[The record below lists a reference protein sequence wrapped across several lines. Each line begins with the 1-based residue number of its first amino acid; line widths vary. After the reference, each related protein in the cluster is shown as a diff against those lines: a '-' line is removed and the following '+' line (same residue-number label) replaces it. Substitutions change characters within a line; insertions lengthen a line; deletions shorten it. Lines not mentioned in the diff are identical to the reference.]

1 MFQLPSNQ
9 LITKPFC
16 ALGTNGVDYVLPPI
30 SGSSASTVQTQEYG
44 IPPVQ
49 QQDPDFGG
57 LPVLRSETNGS
68 LRFYSNVLNFIN
80 QGGQFTFDA
89 TQAIAIGGYRQG
101 AVLYCNAINGYLI
114 SLINNNTAN
123 FITTPSYINDG
134 IHWQTLYHLQSDF
147 NKIKNVG
154 NISNYTIQLSDA
166 FSLIL
171 HSNTSQLITYLLPN
185 YQTLPIGFTVCIK
198 NQLGF
203 ISDGIAQINTNVLT
217 KSNVYF
223 KCQVGDLGWIVDNQ
237 LINTYHYWATVANTK
252 NQYKSE
258 MFTVSAMWTCPEN
271 VTRIYVTLI
280 GGGSGGGNGGNNSGG
295 GGGNSGFLKFKQE
308 VYVNPKEIYFIIIGN
323 GGDPNTNGGDTT
335 FSSDNAQTRIV
346 ANGGTSNGNGGNSG
360 APGQIGGAGGHGG
373 AIWIAGGGF
382 AGDFTN
388 PFRPSGN
395 GGNGVYGGGGGGN
408 ANNGSGGGAGGAG
421 VCLIEY

>member
-1 MFQLPSNQ
+1 MA
-9 LITKPFC
+9 ITKPTAITKAF
-16 ALGTNGVDYVLPPI
+16 ASNGDYVLLPANPDTYQANQDTGFPRSQEI
-30 SGSSASTVQTQEYG
+30 ALPEGTTVKRNEINGIFNLYSQYILWLSS
-44 IPPVQ
+44 
-49 QQDPDFGG
+49 
-57 LPVLRSETNGS
+57 
-68 LRFYSNVLNFIN
+68 
-80 QGGQFTFDA
+80 GGQPTFEQIISDA
-89 TQAIAIGGYRQG
+89 H
-101 AVLYCNAINGYLI
+101 NGYSKNVVLWCESIKDFLI
-114 SLINNNTAN
+114 SLKDNNTAN
-123 FITTPSYINDG
+123 FITNPNYINDNV
-134 IHWQTLYHLQSDF
+134 HWVVLNHLQSDF

-154 NISNYTIQLSDA
+154 NINNYTIQSSDA

-171 HSNTSQLITYLLPN
+171 HSNTFQFITYLLPN

-203 ISDGIAQINTNVLT
+203 ISDGISQINTNVLT

-308 VYVNPKEIYFIIIGN
+308 VYVNPKENYFIIIGI
-323 GGDPNTNGGDTT
+323 GGDPNNNGGDTT
-335 FSSDNAQTRIV
+335 FSNNLQIIIV